1 MTFAY
6 TRAVFTE
13 LVSERL
19 VVRRFQDS
27 DLAAFLAYR
36 NDPAI
41 SRYQNWDTLSAPH
54 AQAILQEQRHLE
66 PGSPG
71 PWFQFAL
78 ALKAGGQ
85 LVGDCGL
92 QVLLQDARQAQVTLS
107 LASAYQGAGLAT
119 EALTTVLDY
128 AFINLDLHRVIAV
141 VDTENVGPVRLFER
155 VGLRREGC
163 FVKNVWFKGRWADEY
178 LFALLQA
185 EWLSRP
191 GLPRMFITSPQ
202 PTSHDLPPA
211 N

>member
-6 TRAVFTE
+6 TKAVFTE

-41 SRYQNWDTLSAPH
+41 SRYQNWAALSAPR
-54 AQAILQEQRHLE
+54 AQAILQEQRHVE

-78 ALKAGGQ
+78 ALKATGQ

-107 LASAYQGAGLAT
+107 LALAYQGDGLAT

-128 AFINLDLHRVIAV
+128 AFINLDLHRVLAV
-141 VDTENVGPVRLFER
+141 MDTENVGPVRLCER
-155 VGLRREGC
+155 VGMRREGH

-185 EWLSRP
+185 EWLSRR
-191 GLPRMFITSPQ
+191 GLPRMFIASPQ
-202 PTSHDLPPA
+202 PTTHDLPPA
-211 N
+211 G